1 MDAIEA
7 AGGKPFFD
15 YQVPSAVITL
25 KQASAASSA
34 PWRIGEF

>member
-15 YQVPSAVITL
+15 YQVPPPSSPSSR
-25 KQASAASSA
+25 ASAASSA
-34 PWRIGEF
+34 PSKTAAS